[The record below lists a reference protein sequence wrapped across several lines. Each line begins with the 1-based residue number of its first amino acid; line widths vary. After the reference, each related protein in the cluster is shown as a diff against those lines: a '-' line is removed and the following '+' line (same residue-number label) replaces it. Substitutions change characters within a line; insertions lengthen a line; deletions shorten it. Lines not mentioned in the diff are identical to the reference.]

1 MQQVS
6 GEEDQNEEQ
15 ANVDKTHVDNDDN
28 GICGV
33 TGGGEAGY
41 VRCEERLKGV
51 EQRLEA
57 VLDKVLC
64 CVIL

>member
-33 TGGGEAGY
+33 TGGGKAGY